1 MIRIA
6 LSASTIRHSVDS
18 LRRKI
23 QARSGKYGKRSS
35 RNLVIIGLV
44 LCVVF
49 GLFYVGRHVVK
60 NSDIKRK
67 RTDPVNEVEPAFD
80 PEVWKPAEE
89 AADEPEAPFDWE
101 AAVEAPAEAPA
112 E

>member
-1 MIRIA
+1 
-6 LSASTIRHSVDS
+6 
-18 LRRKI
+18 
-23 QARSGKYGKRSS
+23 
-35 RNLVIIGLV
+35 
-44 LCVVF
+44 
-49 GLFYVGRHVVK
+49 VK